1 MSLQWT
7 VISWFVY
14 AEAALVLIM
23 CLPGVS
29 VQRWRRILRSR
40 LLRKFDSSAYVYFNV
55 FFGLLIL
62 LLIDAYRKMRQHA
75 LEELSIDERVNPHG
89 FALSRMRKFRS
100 QVNFTL
106 SAGALL
112 LWIVLKWMV
121 SSLIGRAFLEQD
133 LSIER
138 AKVNDLQ
145 RKLDEAQRKLSSTL
159 AAGVVNGSVSDD
171 GTMAE
176 SSQLQM
182 GYKIGGIDKLE
193 PRYKCAHCHLLL
205 REPMQGDCGHRYC
218 RNCVQLKF
226 NEAKQKGEP
235 SLCLECDSSDS
246 DRAEIS
252 PDRTYPDM
260 AIKREINK
268 SLKVQCPN
276 SPCDKVMQVRELD
289 DHLQECKFRPEPC
302 ELCGELV
309 AMQSLAEHKEQK
321 CRRRL
326 VPCDVC
332 KERVAF
338 ESLDEHKSST
348 CIGSTVECEF
358 CLARVKDNEEAKSS
372 HWLEECPVG
381 WHTGQCPFGCPEMSE
396 GWEKHRI
403 QHQATHIDRL
413 LALSKRQQQQQADP
427 PEQSLVPVSGVQ
439 RRRQRRELQ
448 CRPPKL
454 SRLKEK
460 AAALESRMKSM
471 ALPTD
476 LAKMLKDLQGSIV
489 QGDKVKELLQVIKEQ
504 FDNCYDKI
512 RQYELRMQKDLEKK
526 LDIERKHQELVKLLA
541 YKEMKILDL
550 ERRVEVLEHA
560 GYDGVLVWKITDVR
574 RRKEEAR
581 EGKLQDVWT
590 TLPERRRRGKNTHIS
605 LFFVIMRGAFDAL
618 LPWPFAKKVSM
629 MLLDQNF
636 DEHVIDAFKPDT
648 SSSSFKRPSTDMN
661 IASGCPLFMPLADF
675 ENGSRGYVKDDAMFI
690 KFIVDKSDLPT

>member
-1 MSLQWT
+1 
-7 VISWFVY
+7 
-14 AEAALVLIM
+14 
-23 CLPGVS
+23 
-29 VQRWRRILRSR
+29 
-40 LLRKFDSSAYVYFNV
+40 
-55 FFGLLIL
+55 
-62 LLIDAYRKMRQHA
+62 
-75 LEELSIDERVNPHG
+75 
-89 FALSRMRKFRS
+89 
-100 QVNFTL
+100 
-106 SAGALL
+106 
-112 LWIVLKWMV
+112 
-121 SSLIGRAFLEQD
+121 
-133 LSIER
+133 
-138 AKVNDLQ
+138 
-145 RKLDEAQRKLSSTL
+145 
-159 AAGVVNGSVSDD
+159 
-171 GTMAE
+171 MAE

-193 PRYKCAHCHLLL
+193 ARYKCAHCHLLL

-289 DHLQECKFRPEPC
+289 DHLQECEFRPEPC
-302 ELCGELV
+302 ELCGKLV
-309 AMQSLAEHKEQK
+309 AMQRLAEHKEKK

-326 VPCDVC
+326 VPCEVC

-372 HWLEECPVG
+372 HWLNECPVG
-381 WHTGQCPFGCPEMSE
+381 WHTEQCPFGCSDMSE

-427 PEQSLVPVSGVQ
+427 PEQSLVPVSRGAAAGTSVPAS
-439 RRRQRRELQ
+439 ELTGSDFEE
-448 CRPPKL
+448 L

-460 AAALESRMKSM
+460 AASLESRMKSM

-476 LAKMLKDLQGSIV
+476 LAKILKDLQGSIV

-581 EGKLQDVWT
+581 EGKVCSIYSPPFYTGKAGYKMCGRLYLNGDGA
-590 TLPERRRRGKNTHIS
+590 GKNTHIS

>member
-1 MSLQWT
+1 
-7 VISWFVY
+7 
-14 AEAALVLIM
+14 
-23 CLPGVS
+23 
-29 VQRWRRILRSR
+29 
-40 LLRKFDSSAYVYFNV
+40 
-55 FFGLLIL
+55 
-62 LLIDAYRKMRQHA
+62 
-75 LEELSIDERVNPHG
+75 
-89 FALSRMRKFRS
+89 
-100 QVNFTL
+100 
-106 SAGALL
+106 
-112 LWIVLKWMV
+112 
-121 SSLIGRAFLEQD
+121 
-133 LSIER
+133 
-138 AKVNDLQ
+138 
-145 RKLDEAQRKLSSTL
+145 
-159 AAGVVNGSVSDD
+159 
-171 GTMAE
+171 MAE

-193 PRYKCAHCHLLL
+193 SRYKCAHCHLLL

-309 AMQSLAEHKEQK
+309 AMQILAEHKEQK

-381 WHTGQCPFGCPEMSE
+381 WHTGRCPFGCSVMSE

-427 PEQSLVPVSGVQ
+427 PEQSLVPVSRGAAAAAAAGTSVPAS
-439 RRRQRRELQ
+439 ELTGSDFEE
-448 CRPPKL
+448 L

-460 AAALESRMKSM
+460 AASLESRMKSM

-581 EGKLQDVWT
+581 EGKVCSIYSPPFYTGKAGYKMCGRLYLNGDGA
-590 TLPERRRRGKNTHIS
+590 GKNTHIS